1 MGCHSGTDMAPALP
15 QQQHLRKGRTMA
27 SLTAL
32 SPKRSCRTHP
42 HHSLL
47 LLLFSFGWA
56 QPLRAQAGESRQAAS
71 LDPVL
76 ANVSSFTSLSPDRLL
91 GFTCADVSGLS
102 PEHVK
107 ELAMAVGQKNA
118 TLQADQLRCLAHGL
132 PAHLAPEDLDAFPP
146 DLLLFLNPA
155 EFSGPQTCAHFFSHI
170 SKANVDVLP
179 RRSPERQRLLLAAL
193 VCRGVQGSQV
203 SEADVLALGGLA
215 CDLPGCFVAD
225 SAAALL
231 PRLAGCPGSLDQDQ
245 QEAAQAVLQGRG
257 PPYGSPSKWSV
268 STLNTLQGLLPI
280 LDQDFIQDIPKGVVT
295 AWLQRI
301 YRNPSGPRP
310 ELTVVL
316 PRLRRDT
323 EKEACPPGREAHVVD
338 EKLVFYSDRELE
350 ACVDGAL
357 LVAQIDHVNAVPFT
371 YQQLN
376 IFKRKLD
383 KIYPKGYP
391 ESLIQ
396 RLGYFFLTTTPK
408 DIHKWNVTSLQV
420 VKDLLRV
427 SKGRDM
433 DAQVTTSL
441 GGMWHKAM
449 KAWGAQQE
457 ATGTGDI
464 AGGHRAWESQQ
475 EAMGTEG
482 HSRRLCKWVDGYISS
497 WHQAPP
503 STGGCPDCPVCE
515 GKWLAGQG
523 QPGCPGCL
531 PPYLPLLLQFWAAGL
546 RATQHHLVSPQ
557 AVLGKV
563 GICTGAHSLAPR
575 CLPRAVRPQD
585 LNTCSQT
592 QLDILYARAHLTFQ
606 NVSRAEYFVKIQ
618 PFLGGA
624 PIEDLQALS
633 QQNVS
638 MDLATF
644 KTLKKEAVV
653 GLTVREVQNLLG
665 PHVGGLTAEQ
675 RNSPVWDWILRQ
687 RQDDLDAMGLGL
699 QGGIPNGYL
708 ILDRSRRVA
717 LSDGHRLPG
726 SRPMLS
732 AVLAL
737 LLALALH

>member
-56 QPLRAQAGESRQAAS
+56 QPLRAQAGESRQQAAS

-433 DAQVTTSL
+433 DAQ
-441 GGMWHKAM
+441 
-449 KAWGAQQE
+449 
-457 ATGTGDI
+457 
-464 AGGHRAWESQQ
+464 
-475 EAMGTEG
+475 
-482 HSRRLCKWVDGYISS
+482 
-497 WHQAPP
+497 APP

>member
-1 MGCHSGTDMAPALP
+1 MAL
-15 QQQHLRKGRTMA
+15 
-27 SLTAL
+27 LTAL
-32 SPKRSCRTHP
+32 SPRRSCRTAP
-42 HHSLL
+42 HCSLL
-47 LLLFSFGWA
+47 LLLLTLGWV
-56 QPLRAQAGESRQAAS
+56 QPLRTQAGESRQQAAP

-76 ANVSSFTSLSPDRLL
+76 ANLSSFTSLSPDRLL

-107 ELAMAVGQKNA
+107 ELAVAMGQKNA

-132 PAHLAPEDLDAFPP
+132 PTHLAPEDLDAFLP

-155 EFSGPQTCAHFFSHI
+155 EFSGPQACAHFFSHI

-179 RRSPERQRLLLAAL
+179 RRSPERQRLLPAAL

-203 SEADVLALGGLA
+203 SEEDVLALGGLA
-215 CDLPGCFVAD
+215 CDLPGCFVAN

-245 QEAAQAVLQGRG
+245 QEAVRAVLQGRG

-268 STLNTLQGLLPI
+268 STLDTLQGLLPI
-280 LDQDFIQDIPKGVVT
+280 LDQDFIQDIPKGVMT
-295 AWLQRI
+295 AWLQRF

-323 EKEACPPGREAHVVD
+323 EKEACPPGREAHVVE

-357 LVAQIDHVNAVPFT
+357 LVAEIDHVNALPFT

-396 RLGYFFLTTTPK
+396 HLGYFFLTMTPE

-433 DAQVTTSL
+433 DAQATRHLSGLLPQVAALIAQYVKGNGWLDKDSL
-441 GGMWHKAM
+441 DAL
-449 KAWGAQQE
+449 
-457 ATGTGDI
+457 ATFHPTYLCFF
-464 AGGHRAWESQQ
+464 S
-475 EAMGTEG
+475 
-482 HSRRLCKWVDGYISS
+482 SRQLGSV
-497 WHQAPP
+497 PP
-503 STGGCPDCPVCE
+503 SIIWV
-515 GKWLAGQG
+515 
-523 QPGCPGCL
+523 
-531 PPYLPLLLQFWAAGL
+531 
-546 RATQHHLVSPQ
+546 
-557 AVLGKV
+557 
-563 GICTGAHSLAPR
+563 
-575 CLPRAVRPQD
+575 VRPHD
-585 LNTCSQT
+585 LDTCNQT
-592 QLDILYARAHLTFQ
+592 QMDILYAKAHLTFQ
-606 NVSRAEYFVKIQ
+606 NVSGAEYFVKIQ

-624 PIEDLQALS
+624 STEDLRALS

-638 MDLATF
+638 MDMVTF

-653 GLTVREVQNLLG
+653 GLTVQEVQNLLG
-665 PHVGGLTAEQ
+665 PHVVGLKAEQ
-675 RNSPVWDWILRQ
+675 KNSPVWDWILRQ

-699 QGGIPNGYL
+699 QGGIPNGYQV
-708 ILDRSRRVA
+708 LDRSHPAA
-717 LSDGHRLPG
+717 LSDGHHLLG

-732 AVLAL
+732 TMLAL

>member
-56 QPLRAQAGESRQAAS
+56 QPLRAQAGESRQQAAS

-433 DAQVTTSL
+433 DAQVAALIAQYVKGNGWLDRDSL
-441 GGMWHKAM
+441 DAL
-449 KAWGAQQE
+449 AAFRP
-457 ATGTGDI
+457 TY
-464 AGGHRAWESQQ
+464 
-475 EAMGTEG
+475 
-482 HSRRLCKWVDGYISS
+482 LCFFSS
-497 WHQAPP
+497 GQLGSVPP
-503 STGGCPDCPVCE
+503 SII
-515 GKWLAGQG
+515 W
-523 QPGCPGCL
+523 
-531 PPYLPLLLQFWAAGL
+531 
-546 RATQHHLVSPQ
+546 
-557 AVLGKV
+557 
-563 GICTGAHSLAPR
+563 
-575 CLPRAVRPQD
+575 AVRPQD